1 MKRISLIIPVYNAGA
16 FLPDFFESLEN
27 QDWEN
32 LQILFST
39 DGSTDNSL
47 ALLEGFAARDPRV
60 TVVTG
65 ENRGVS
71 SARNRALKLADG
83 DYIGFCDADDIL
95 EPGYLRFLA
104 EALEDSG
111 ADMVC
116 CGFTRIYPDSGAQDG
131 LPTAGHQRQL
141 TDRSGM
147 VRLML
152 RPDGYTTV
160 MWNKLFRREALTDGD
175 GSLLRFDEGL
185 HIVEDGEYILRS
197 GVQSALFLP
206 DRMYRYFARRSGAM
220 YGAVTERRLT
230 ELSARK
236 KIVALTADLEEDV
249 QELAKMKYQKGVRD
263 LLFHGMLDG
272 QGRML
277 RPYFGEMDTWK
288 SSLFSSPAVSRK
300 EKIKYR
306 VYRPLIQLNLRSL
319 GGFLMQKLSGH

>member
-175 GSLLRFDEGL
+175 GSLLRFDESL

-272 QGRML
+272 QGQML
-277 RPYFGEMDTWK
+277 RPYFCEMDTWK
-288 SSLFSSPAVSRK
+288 ASLFSSPAVSRK

-306 VYRPLIQLNLRSL
+306 VYRPLIQLNLRRL